1 MERVK
6 NTQSIHPLDLPN
18 RLRKEYG
25 IFLVAPLTNIL
36 NTCFEEQI
44 FPQMWK
50 VEYVTPIPKVVN
62 PTSIS
67 QMRKISITSDFSKLF
82 ENILKDMI
90 LEDSE
95 KNFDQSQYGGR
106 KGVGTEHLIV
116 CYVDRILKLLDSTR
130 QKSAVIS
137 AAADWASAFDR
148 IDPTSLSLRIKVGI
162 RESIIPILISYI
174 TNRKMIVR
182 YNYGQSDP
190 KDLTGGSPQGTILGG
205 IKHTIASV
213 DCNQKS

>member
-1 MERVK
+1 
-6 NTQSIHPLDLPN
+6 
-18 RLRKEYG
+18 
-25 IFLVAPLTNIL
+25 
-36 NTCFEEQI
+36 
-44 FPQMWK
+44 MWK

-82 ENILKDMI
+82 ENILKDMT

-148 IDPTSLSLRIKVGI
+148 IDPTSLSLQLIKVGI

-174 TNRKMIVR
+174 TYRKMIVR
-182 YNYGQSDP
+182 
-190 KDLTGGSPQGTILGG
+190 
-205 IKHTIASV
+205 
-213 DCNQKS
+213 